1 MNVVS
6 FGGGTNST
14 AMIIGMYL
22 HKIPIDLIL
31 FADTGGEQP
40 HTYEFIETFNGWLEK
55 HGLPQITSVQYHDKD
70 GNRLTLEQECI
81 NSGTLPSIAYGFKRC
96 SLKHKIGTQ
105 EKFCNN
111 YQPCKEVWA
120 SGQRV
125 QKYIGYDAGETRR
138 IQHAA
143 PIDEADKKYEKHYPL
158 YEWGWT
164 REECVRV
171 IERAGLPKP
180 GKSSCFFCPSMKKK
194 EIQALWENYPDLFQR
209 AIALEHGSAARNVNV
224 KGLGRNWSWESYYN
238 EFMENKAF
246 EDAQIT
252 FDELFPDSPGGCLCG
267 APCGCY
273 DGYRNDL
280 GYFQTR
286 PNRPFMGHDVAQAPE
301 YFTARVLKTSP
312 MKALTGKG
320 RLSKGFLVE
329 FKSGHV
335 GMVQRIVGTGRFHYT
350 VRSGAPSTSDKMQTM
365 GSPSAAAMHS
375 TIWPEVEPE
384 VELFLAAKLTERAEQ
399 VLARA
404 KRKA

>member
-224 KGLGRNWSWESYYN
+224 KGLGRACRRRADTGELIFYQEKLLYPIGDQIKDSDYIRYTARRMPLRRSMRVLRRIRRSAWRSRIIPPGWMCSPAWERYR
-238 EFMENKAF
+238 AR
-246 EDAQIT
+246 
-252 FDELFPDSPGGCLCG
+252 SPGTE
-267 APCGCY
+267 
-273 DGYRNDL
+273 R
-280 GYFQTR
+280 
-286 PNRPFMGHDVAQAPE
+286 
-301 YFTARVLKTSP
+301 
-312 MKALTGKG
+312 
-320 RLSKGFLVE
+320 
-329 FKSGHV
+329 
-335 GMVQRIVGTGRFHYT
+335 
-350 VRSGAPSTSDKMQTM
+350 VRSWWNTTKRDAR
-365 GSPSAAAMHS
+365 
-375 TIWPEVEPE
+375 
-384 VELFLAAKLTERAEQ
+384 RA
-399 VLARA
+399 
-404 KRKA
+404 